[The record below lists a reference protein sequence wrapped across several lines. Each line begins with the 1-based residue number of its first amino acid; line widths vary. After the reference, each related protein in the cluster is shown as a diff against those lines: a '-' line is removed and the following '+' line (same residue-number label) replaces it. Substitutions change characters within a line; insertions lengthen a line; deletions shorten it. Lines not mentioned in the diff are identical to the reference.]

1 MEKDN
6 LISMTPEK
14 STEVNDQSTYRRKMG
29 NKALEELR
37 EEVEHPFVPTADIDM
52 IWIFSAPGT
61 VKQPGRDGA
70 YEGAFSTSMCV
81 DHAVNMARQITA
93 LRLNKDVDDVTKE
106 DIGEYGPKLYY
117 NGEDETTTN
126 TNYPSQNKDLAE
138 LISEPDFPIPESN
151 FIIDH
156 IDLANTPGQFEGF
169 IKYLKENPNA
179 TKKVATVEIGAHSVR
194 VSRYVEHYKDQF
206 PADIDFVNSPARQ
219 THNPVGTSL
228 REIRKVAQYVQKGDM
243 SEKSY
248 FHDKE

>member
-1 MEKDN
+1 MEKENKKPSAIENLAEDN
-6 LISMTPEK
+6 DPRAYGR
-14 STEVNDQSTYRRKMG
+14 QMG
-29 NKALEELR
+29 RKALEELR
-37 EEVEHPFVPTADIDM
+37 EEVEHPLVPTADIDM

-61 VKQPGRDGA
+61 IKQPGRGGV
-70 YEGAFSTSMCV
+70 YEGGFSNSMCI
-81 DHAVNMARQITA
+81 DHAVDMARQITA
-93 LRLNKDVDDVTKE
+93 LRLNKDIDDVTKE
-106 DIGEYGPKLYY
+106 DIGEHGPKLYY
-117 NGEDETTTN
+117 NGEDETTAS

-194 VSRYVEHYKDQF
+194 VSRYLEHYKDQF

-219 THNPVGTSL
+219 THNPVGTTL